1 MNQHFWTFERA
12 RLQELQA
19 KGSLAR
25 MTIGFESTEIKE
37 ERWSPDM
44 EPAQE
49 KEGGATVG
57 EIHRENEAEMTRLY
71 LVLQYMYYLP

>member
-1 MNQHFWTFERA
+1 
-12 RLQELQA
+12 
-19 KGSLAR
+19 

-49 KEGGATVG
+49 KEGGPTVG
-57 EIHRENEAEMTRLY
+57 EIKTAPRA
-71 LVLQYMYYLP
+71 LQALG